1 MNKKEF
7 LHELR
12 ARLTGLPEA
21 EIDQRVEFYSE
32 MIDDSIEDGLSEEE
46 AVEKIGN
53 MNGIVKT
60 VASETSLVS
69 IVKEKTKPKRK
80 IRGFEVFLLIL
91 GFPLWFPLLMVFL
104 VLCLVFCLLLWILP
118 IVAYTVFTSV
128 LAGSVGGIV
137 IGVMNAINGKVGFG
151 GLYAGAGI
159 AGVGASILIFFIAL
173 LCVKI
178 TVKLNKVV
186 FTGIKVAIIGRGKKN
201 D

>member
-7 LHELR
+7 LKELR
-12 ARLTGLPEA
+12 ARLKGLPEA

-60 VASETSLVS
+60 VASETSLVTL
-69 IVKEKTKPKRK
+69 VKEKTKPKRK

-118 IVAYTVFTSV
+118 IVGYTVFASV

-137 IGVMNAINGKVGFG
+137 IGIMNAISGKVGFG

-159 AGVGASILIFFIAL
+159 AGLGASILIFFIAL

-186 FTGIKVAIIGRGKKN
+186 FTGIKVAFLGRGKKN